1 MKWVEILDS
10 KDKKKK
16 KIIGVIYRHPRRKN
30 IGFIRELSQILKKI
44 SKENKQI
51 VITGDFNYDL
61 LRHNENIDVNNFITL
76 MYENLCQPCITKPTR
91 IVKNQK
97 PTLIDNIFVNT
108 IESPICGNLI
118 EKISDHLPNFIII
131 ENQDI
136 KKEAAMNLYQRD
148 TSNYNPIKFQNEL
161 IGNFFIQI

>member
-1 MKWVEILDS
+1 MALSIDTQ
-10 KDKKKK
+10 D
-16 KIIGVIYRHPRRKN
+16 

-76 MYENLCQPCITKPTR
+76 MYENLCQPYISKPTR

-161 IGNFFIQI
+161 IDNFSSKYNTLLSADELSSNITSTFL